1 MGRFWNLQRSKYINH
16 NDAKMIDRWNVK
28 YRYGNINIGMPVSM
42 DDIATGGKA
51 EHVRKGIKV

>member
-42 DDIATGGKA
+42 DDIARGGKA